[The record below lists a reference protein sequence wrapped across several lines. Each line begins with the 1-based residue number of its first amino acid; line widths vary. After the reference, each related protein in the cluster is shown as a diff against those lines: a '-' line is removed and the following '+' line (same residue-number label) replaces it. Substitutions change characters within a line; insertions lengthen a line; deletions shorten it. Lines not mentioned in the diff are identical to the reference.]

1 MDRLAAVAG
10 CLGVGSL
17 EDVAKVQFGFAGYC
31 KVVLNSTVGA
41 SLTPCRTFKL
51 FQTRVLAQNLQQISL
66 SPLGGGGVFSL
77 DWLMALTSS
86 WLISSSCWLEVS
98 YDLQISM
105 HSFSVSLETC
115 RSFLRAWSSL
125 TPMTILSLIRLF
137 SNTPKLHVLANVC
150 SAVTQAS
157 RDLFGSWT
165 LLLNRY
171 LSYISF
177 VSLMQ

>member
-1 MDRLAAVAG
+1 MTIEQHCRKQFVLVIRLFYSTDLFLDIDTSIIKLFIKVGIFHCMDWLAAVAG

-77 DWLMALTSS
+77 D
-86 WLISSSCWLEVS
+86 
-98 YDLQISM
+98 
-105 HSFSVSLETC
+105 
-115 RSFLRAWSSL
+115 
-125 TPMTILSLIRLF
+125 
-137 SNTPKLHVLANVC
+137 
-150 SAVTQAS
+150 
-157 RDLFGSWT
+157 
-165 LLLNRY
+165 
-171 LSYISF
+171 
-177 VSLMQ
+177 